1 MCELLAVAWERPE
14 PFGRI
19 LPWARGL
26 ERVGI
31 AGYGW
36 GVAWLEGEPGTAAAA
51 VRGYRH
57 PTSLDQDQEGAAA
70 LSEVTSTRFLVHLRR
85 PNKLSTVQL
94 ADSQPFVDAAEE
106 GGPGTFA
113 LCHNGLLERRG
124 EIRPAYE
131 HRLKGRADSEV
142 GFVVLADL
150 LAEGVPAEEAL
161 PEVHRRFG
169 GKANFGFLSRDGAL
183 LAYGGH
189 PANAFWRFG
198 LDGAE
203 VAATQVH
210 SDDLSV
216 FDLLFDRAERRRQ
229 VLDRV
234 SEVGGASDP
243 SAATARSSSIQEAAG

>member
-1 MCELLAVAWERPE
+1 MCELLAVAWEHPE

-19 LPWARGL
+19 EPWARGL

-31 AGYGW
+31 GGHGW
-36 GVAWLEGEPGTAAAA
+36 GVAWLEEDAEGPAAI
-51 VRGYRH
+51 RGYRH
-57 PTSLDQDQEGAAA
+57 PTSLEQDPEGAAA
-70 LSEVTSTRFLVHLRR
+70 VAEVRSTRFLVHLRR
-85 PNKLSTVQL
+85 PSKLSTVQL
-94 ADSQPFVDAAEE
+94 ADSQPFVDADEE

-113 LCHNGLLERRG
+113 FCHNGFLERHE

-131 HRLKGRADSEV
+131 DRLKGRADSEV

-169 GKANFGFLSRDGAL
+169 GKANLGYLSRDGRL
-183 LAYGGH
+183 LAYGGN
-189 PANAFWRFG
+189 PPNAFWRFR

-210 SDDLSV
+210 SDDLSL
-216 FDLLFDRAERRRQ
+216 FALLFDRAELRRQ

-234 SEVGGASDP
+234 SVVGAPAGG
-243 SAATARSSSIQEAAG
+243 SARLDRESPVRETAG

>member
-1 MCELLAVAWERPE
+1 MCELLAVAWDRPE

-36 GVAWLEGEPGTAAAA
+36 GVAWLDGEPGAAAAA

-57 PTSLDQDQEGAAA
+57 PTSLEEDPEGAGA
-70 LSEVTSTRFLVHLRR
+70 LSEVRSTRFLVHLRR
-85 PNKLSTVQL
+85 PNRLSTVQL

-113 LCHNGLLERRG
+113 FCHNGLLERHA

-142 GFVVLADL
+142 GFVVLSDL
-150 LAEGVPAEEAL
+150 MTEGASAEEAL

-183 LAYGGH
+183 LAYGGN
-189 PANAFWRFG
+189 PQNAFWRFA
-198 LDGAE
+198 LDGAQ

-210 SDDLSV
+210 SDDLSL
-216 FDLLFDRAERRRQ
+216 FDLLFDRAERPRQ
-229 VLDRV
+229 VLHRV
-234 SEVGGASDP
+234 DEVGPARE
-243 SAATARSSSIQEAAG
+243 SAAGKGPGSSIREAAG

>member
-31 AGYGW
+31 GGYGW
-36 GVAWLEGEPGTAAAA
+36 GVAWLEHETGSAPA

-57 PTSLDQDQEGAAA
+57 PTSLDEDPVGAAA
-70 LSEVTSTRFLVHLRR
+70 LSEVESTRFLVHLRR

-106 GGPGTFA
+106 GGPGKFA
-113 LCHNGLLERRG
+113 FCHNGLLERHE
-124 EIRPAYE
+124 EIRLQYE

-142 GFVVLADL
+142 GFVVLSDL
-150 LAEGVPAEEAL
+150 LADGAPAEKAL

-183 LAYGGH
+183 LVYGGN
-189 PANAFWRFG
+189 PSNAFWRFG

-210 SDDLSV
+210 SDDLSL

-229 VLDRV
+229 VRDRV
-234 SEVGGASDP
+234 SEVG
-243 SAATARSSSIQEAAG
+243 AAPDRSVGTGRGSSIREATG